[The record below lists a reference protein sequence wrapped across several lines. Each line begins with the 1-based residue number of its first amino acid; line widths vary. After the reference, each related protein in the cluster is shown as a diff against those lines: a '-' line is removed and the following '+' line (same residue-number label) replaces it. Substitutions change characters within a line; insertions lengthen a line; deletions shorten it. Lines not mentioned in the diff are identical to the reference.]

1 MHLIAVLL
9 PSFFTIFNF
18 TSFTRSNH
26 VVCNVNIR
34 VLIVHLVGSRRSRVR
49 ERYVVTTEVM
59 TAVNQT
65 RVRMG
70 LSCKSCRR
78 ILRLPY
84 FLSKV
89 AIW

>member
-1 MHLIAVLL
+1 M
-9 PSFFTIFNF
+9 
-18 TSFTRSNH
+18 
-26 VVCNVNIR
+26 
-34 VLIVHLVGSRRSRVR
+34 GSRRSGVR
-49 ERYVVTTEVM
+49 ERNVVTTEVM

-65 RVRMG
+65 GVRMG
-70 LSCKSCRR
+70 LSSKSCRR